1 MTDFSVE
8 ISNYKNYGTYIYK
21 LDTVGNELLNP
32 SSSIF
37 QQVYFSLPLGN
48 VVYNNSAVLSF
59 YNPSFTEF
67 VPTSGSTIAPMFPQ
81 DIIDKINAIT
91 LDNLNLQN
99 QLQSLVNVSEQNTG
113 SADASL
119 IKTTIISLRIQLKQG
134 TSTADFDTVFPYIPI
149 PVELRNIS

>member
-32 SSSIF
+32 SSSMF

-48 VVYNNSAVLSF
+48 VVYNNSTVLSF
-59 YNPSFTEF
+59 YNPAFMEF
-67 VPTSGSTIAPMFPQ
+67 VPTSGSTIAPVFPQ

-119 IKTTIISLRIQLKQG
+119 IKTTIISLRIQLRQG
-134 TSTADFDTVFPYIPI
+134 ASTSDFDTVFPYIPI